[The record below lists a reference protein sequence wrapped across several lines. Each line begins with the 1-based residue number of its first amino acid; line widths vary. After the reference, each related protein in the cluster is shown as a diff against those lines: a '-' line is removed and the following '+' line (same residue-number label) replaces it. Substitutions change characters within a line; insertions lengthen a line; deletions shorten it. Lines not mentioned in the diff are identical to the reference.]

1 MGFRIFSGAVLALV
15 VFLAMRATGM
25 ETGTALAVAMVPLV
39 SAAINV
45 ITTPI
50 FSLSAIA
57 GIAFL
62 IVPLLPVENWFG
74 AEFVQAI
81 RNYTGQVRS
90 LAVDQ
95 VSPATSP
102 ATLLAR
108 RLADID
114 AACTSGV
121 LSPPACEEAK
131 RQAVQSMSQAL
142 GIGDSAAPR
151 PAN

>member
-1 MGFRIFSGAVLALV
+1 MGFRIFSGAVLAIV
-15 VFLAMRATGM
+15 VFFAMRATGM
-25 ETGTALAVAMVPLV
+25 DTGAALAVSMVPLI

-45 ITTPI
+45 ITGPV
-50 FSLSAIA
+50 FSVSAIA

-62 IVPLLPVENWFG
+62 IVPLMPVNDWFG
-74 AEFVQAI
+74 AEFVQAM
-81 RNYTGQVRS
+81 RNYTGQVKS
-90 LAVDQ
+90 LAVEQ
-95 VSPATSP
+95 VAPATSP

-108 RLADID
+108 RLADIE

-121 LSPPACEEAK
+121 LTPSACEDAK
-131 RQAVQSMSQAL
+131 RQAIQSMSQAL